1 MADKR
6 EFTLKVNG
14 LEQSIENV
22 DRLVDNMLSFEQQTI
37 KAISAQEVLQ
47 SVIEAQDP
55 KKGIEKI
62 IPIYQKLNNIQEH
75 LLQMTPI
82 GIKAQQEANE
92 IVAKGIKTQIEG
104 LKTIDKLSKENLDDL
119 TKKEHALWKIEE
131 GLKKA
136 EEDRL
141 RRYEKATDKEREEL
155 DKKHAKITAD
165 KKKTTAELEKTAIE
179 RKKILKKNLQTIQ
192 DEIDDFY
199 TRQKR
204 SIEYKYRLEEDLI
217 RKSADLTF
225 IAEAE
230 KTAYKKGAAADEEV
244 LRNTLYT
251 KEKEL
256 DDRRTAEL
264 KKAEEERQKAQSTII
279 DNFIKERSTKVEV
292 EIDTTSKKLE
302 KNTKKIVKEVKDLFD
317 GIDEE
322 TQKSIIAESVK
333 MQKAAKDATDAVKK
347 EAAATKEATTAK
359 TESATASK
367 TETAATKEATAAT
380 KEATDATKKYI
391 DINATP
397 RQLEVKARRDENNA
411 EVAERTIRR
420 ADSRI

>member
-1 MADKR
+1 MADKK

-165 KKKTTAELEKTAIE
+165 QKKKNNSRTREKCHRTQ
-179 RKKILKKNLQTIQ
+179 KNI
-192 DEIDDFY
+192 
-199 TRQKR
+199 
-204 SIEYKYRLEEDLI
+204 
-217 RKSADLTF
+217 
-225 IAEAE
+225 
-230 KTAYKKGAAADEEV
+230 
-244 LRNTLYT
+244 
-251 KEKEL
+251 EKE
-256 DDRRTAEL
+256 
-264 KKAEEERQKAQSTII
+264 
-279 DNFIKERSTKVEV
+279 
-292 EIDTTSKKLE
+292 
-302 KNTKKIVKEVKDLFD
+302 
-317 GIDEE
+317 
-322 TQKSIIAESVK
+322 
-333 MQKAAKDATDAVKK
+333 
-347 EAAATKEATTAK
+347 
-359 TESATASK
+359 SANYTGR
-367 TETAATKEATAAT
+367 
-380 KEATDATKKYI
+380 
-391 DINATP
+391 N
-397 RQLEVKARRDENNA
+397 R
-411 EVAERTIRR
+411 
-420 ADSRI
+420 